1 MLWYVVCSCIIIN
14 NSSEGRRRG
23 VRGSVEVRA
32 VVFLSPLSCL
42 VRCLQVFPVEEA
54 RVVQEFMAQVES
66 EVTSVEWAEL
76 SEDALSSEQLLQ
88 KLQHLEQLQQQPS
101 CNQDLVE
108 TIDQS
113 SHSAEI
119 QRALQRNPDISK
131 ERSNLLQ
138 GWNNVSCTLQGRV
151 ALMRR
156 KALMV
161 QSLEGVAGGAEEGVA
176 CYRAHLEV
184 PVPPSALLAQR
195 RTLHSYSRR

>member
-1 MLWYVVCSCIIIN
+1 M
-14 NSSEGRRRG
+14 
-23 VRGSVEVRA
+23 
-32 VVFLSPLSCL
+32 
-42 VRCLQVFPVEEA
+42 
-54 RVVQEFMAQVES
+54 VQELMAQQVES
-66 EVTSVEWAEL
+66 EVTSAEWAEL
-76 SEDALSSEQLLQ
+76 SEDDLSSEQLLQ
-88 KLQHLEQLQQQPS
+88 KLQRLEQLQQQQS
-101 CNQDLVE
+101 CNQGLVQ

-161 QSLEGVAGGAEEGVA
+161 HGSMQTNLFFTWRHRIFFWG
-176 CYRAHLEV
+176 
-184 PVPPSALLAQR
+184 
-195 RTLHSYSRR
+195 